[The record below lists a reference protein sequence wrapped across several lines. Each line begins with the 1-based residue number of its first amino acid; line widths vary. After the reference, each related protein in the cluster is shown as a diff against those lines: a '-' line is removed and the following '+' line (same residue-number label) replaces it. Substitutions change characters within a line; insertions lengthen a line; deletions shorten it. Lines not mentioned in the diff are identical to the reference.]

1 MTSKSKIELPPN
13 PEIEGL
19 RIVDLIITEIEEAHM
34 NKSCG
39 KGQYYCCLLYT
50 SQRPRDDKQSR
61 MPSSA

>member
-34 NKSCG
+34 NKTCG
-39 KGQYYCCLLYT
+39 KGEYYCYESKT
-50 SQRPRDDKQSR
+50 SILEN
-61 MPSSA
+61 